1 MLCHRVAGGR
11 GKVVVHWDS
20 AVAESE
26 GGKNS
31 ASPREQERNPCRC
44 RAVIV
49 GRPTLRHRAVVELLR
64 AHGDVQVLREVPH
77 EADLLR
83 LVAVGQPD
91 VVAMEAPPSRAAR
104 VETVRAL
111 RRVAPRAALLLLP
124 PDGACTAEVGSL
136 GVASPSP
143 APSLRPPAAVRVERP
158 APRDGARKA
167 DRALSPRE
175 LEVLRYVALA
185 MTNQQIA
192 RTLNITTGT
201 VKSHL
206 HRAFRK
212 LGAVSRLDAVTKATV
227 DRLIPPPPD
236 GPPVS
241 PVRLPG

>member
-1 MLCHRVAGGR
+1 
-11 GKVVVHWDS
+11 
-20 AVAESE
+20 
-26 GGKNS
+26 
-31 ASPREQERNPCRC
+31 
-44 RAVIV
+44 
-49 GRPTLRHRAVVELLR
+49 
-64 AHGDVQVLREVPH
+64 
-77 EADLLR
+77 
-83 LVAVGQPD
+83 
-91 VVAMEAPPSRAAR
+91 
-104 VETVRAL
+104 
-111 RRVAPRAALLLLP
+111 
-124 PDGACTAEVGSL
+124 
-136 GVASPSP
+136 PSP